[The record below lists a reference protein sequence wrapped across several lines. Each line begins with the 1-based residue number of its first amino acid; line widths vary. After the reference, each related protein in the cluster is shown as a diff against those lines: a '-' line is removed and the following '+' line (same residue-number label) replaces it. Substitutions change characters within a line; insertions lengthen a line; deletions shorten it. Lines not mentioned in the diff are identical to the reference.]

1 VSSGIYIAAA
11 GAVAQSTALDATA
24 NNIANASTAGYQG
37 ERVSF
42 REALGTAR
50 SPDMAMVQTQTAH
63 AVDGTNGALMQ
74 TDNPLDVAL
83 EGDGLF
89 AVKTPQGMRYTRA
102 GNFQLDAEKRLV
114 TQDGFQVMGQG
125 NQPIT
130 LPPETSN
137 VTISPD
143 GDVMADG
150 NVVGKLALTRF
161 APNQLKREGG
171 SLFSANGTPQTGEL
185 PKVRSGVLESSNVNI
200 VRGVVDL
207 VKVSRNYESLM
218 KMIQGYHDVESRAAR
233 ELGGPK

>member
-1 VSSGIYIAAA
+1 MSSGIYIAAA
-11 GAVAQSTALDATA
+11 GAVAQSNAMDATA
-24 NNIANASTAGYQG
+24 NNIANASTAGYQA

-42 REALGTAR
+42 REALSSAK
-50 SPDMAMVQTQTAH
+50 SPDTALVQTTTAH

-83 EGDGLF
+83 EGDGVF
-89 AVKTPQGMRYTRA
+89 TVKTPQGMRYTRA

-130 LPPETSN
+130 LPPETSS
-137 VTISPD
+137 VTISPE
-143 GDVMADG
+143 GDVNADG
-150 NVVGKLALTRF
+150 NVVGKLALAKF
-161 APNQLKREGG
+161 SPSQLKREGG
-171 SLFSANGTPQTGEL
+171 SLFSASGTPQAGEL

-207 VKVSRNYESLM
+207 VKVSRTYESLM

>member
-1 VSSGIYIAAA
+1 MSSGIYIAAA
-11 GAVAQSTALDATA
+11 GAVAQSVALDATA

-42 REALGTAR
+42 KEALGSAR
-50 SPDMAMVQTQTAH
+50 SADVAMVATSTAH

-83 EGDGLF
+83 EGDGVF

-102 GNFQLDAEKRLV
+102 GNFQLNADKQLV

-130 LPPETSN
+130 LPPEAST
-137 VTISPD
+137 VTIGAD
-143 GDVMADG
+143 GDVNADG
-150 NVVGKLALTRF
+150 NIVGKLALARF
-161 APNQLKREGG
+161 APSQLKREGG
-171 SLFSANGTPQTGEL
+171 SLFSATGTPRAGEQ
-185 PKVRSGVLESSNVNI
+185 PKVRTGVLESSNVNI

-207 VKVSRNYESLM
+207 VKVSRTYESLM
-218 KMIQGYHDVESRAAR
+218 KMIQGYHDVETRAAR